1 MSAQVSYFEKPQKLT
16 PRVKYPHTATIQ
28 KVRFSPINNA
38 SLISASASDFGY
50 FAPNQKDVTKTSIG
64 DRITDIAWSPMGDRF
79 CFTTQSG
86 RVSLRSVANGQ
97 EKVKFERESEIWAV
111 EWLPVENSKKTQI
124 IIYDWFPSGNGIY
137 FFHKCIT

>member
-1 MSAQVSYFEKPQKLT
+1 M
-16 PRVKYPHTATIQ
+16 KYPHTATIQ

-86 RVSLRSVANGQ
+86 RVSIRSASNGQ
-97 EKVKFERESEIWAV
+97 EKVKFDRETEIWAV
-111 EWLPVENSKKTQI
+111 EWLPVENSKKSQI
-124 IIYDWFPSGNGIY
+124 IIYDWFPSGSGLY
-137 FFHKCIT
+137 

>member
-1 MSAQVSYFEKPQKLT
+1 
-16 PRVKYPHTATIQ
+16 
-28 KVRFSPINNA
+28 
-38 SLISASASDFGY
+38 
-50 FAPNQKDVTKTSIG
+50 
-64 DRITDIAWSPMGDRF
+64 MGDRF

-124 IIYDWFPSGNGIY
+124 IIYDWFPSGNGMY
-137 FFHKCIT
+137 LFHMCIT